1 MTQIINRS
9 TRSNSSTSPSMP
21 STPGRLLHMAAICW
35 IRHIPERYPPR
46 SRTPNSD
53 IPHTR
58 YHNWDM
64 GLRLLLCL
72 RKDKSPATSN
82 TTSVET
88 VMGQSEG
95 RLVFLTTSH
104 FATSSRLLRCC
115 PTRMH
120 ARHLGLIPVLRNSDQ
135 VLLIYRNAVALSMLS
150 PSVKSGRLDHHLMR
164 LCTTQRNVTRPATG
178 PATDYRPFLAP
189 RFTPRS

>member
-53 IPHTR
+53 IQHTR
-58 YHNWDM
+58 YLNWDM
-64 GLRLLLCL
+64 GTRLLLCL

-82 TTSVET
+82 LTSVDT

-104 FATSSRLLRCC
+104 FATSNRLLRCC
-115 PTRMH
+115 PTLMH
-120 ARHLGLIPVLRNSDQ
+120 ARHLGLIPVLRNTDQ
-135 VLLIYRNAVALSMLS
+135 VLLICRNAVALSMLS
-150 PSVKSGRLDHHLMR
+150 PSVKSGRMNHHLMR
-164 LCTTQRNVTRPATG
+164 LCTTQRNATR

-189 RFTPRS
+189 RFTPRL